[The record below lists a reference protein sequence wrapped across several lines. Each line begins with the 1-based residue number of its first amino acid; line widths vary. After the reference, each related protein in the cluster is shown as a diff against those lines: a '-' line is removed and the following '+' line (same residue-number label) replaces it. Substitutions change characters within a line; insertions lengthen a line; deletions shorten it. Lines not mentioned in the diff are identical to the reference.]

1 MLSVPLAHL
10 KREVFRVKHNKAI
23 LLISILLLAF
33 IYIGHP
39 ILADMQTE
47 DLYMEELI
55 RFHVRANSD
64 TEEDQKLKLKVRDK
78 ILEDMKEILEGADSL
93 EKGRYIIMCKL
104 DDIKNVAESV
114 IQENGYDYPVKVTMG
129 IEAFPV
135 RKYGNKVLPQ
145 GNYESL
151 IVTIGNGEGQNWWC
165 VMFPPLCFVDVTQS
179 NAVRIDD
186 AEAEEYLLDET
197 QPLKL
202 KSLVADFFK

>member
-1 MLSVPLAHL
+1 M
-10 KREVFRVKHNKAI
+10 KHNKAI

-39 ILADMQTE
+39 ILADMQTK

-78 ILEDMKEILEGADSL
+78 ILADMKDILEGADSL
-93 EKGRYIIMCKL
+93 EQGRYIIMCKL
-104 DDIKNVAESV
+104 DDIKYVAESV

-129 IEAFPV
+129 IEEFPV

-186 AEAEEYLLDET
+186 AEAEEYILDET